1 MYLNIILL
9 DNYNN
14 FGDMLM
20 PFILKFFD
28 VKTNII
34 KSDIKSDINNVDLY
48 GIGSI
53 AHMIPNDYKGYIWS
67 TGFIY
72 PNFKLNCI
80 NTPFAVRGKLSLNQ
94 IICNNKDN
102 IILGDG
108 GLILEKIYK
117 PVIKKSYK
125 LGVIPHYI
133 DLIYKHNEPFETFN
147 IFNSND
153 VLLIKSTNDVQ
164 DVIDMAL
171 SCDMIMTSSLHG
183 LILCDSYNIPHCLY
197 KTMETEMYMHKKQFS
212 FKFHDYYSAFD
223 MKFTGEDLFL
233 DKNTSINECISKCKP
248 VQINNEK
255 IEKTKE
261 DLYISLIKCI
271 NTISY
276 NR

>member
-20 PFILKFFD
+20 PFILNYFNI
-28 VKTNII
+28 KTNNLL
-34 KSDIKSDINNVDLY
+34 SDYNNVDLY

-53 AHMIPNDYKGYIWS
+53 AHIIPESFKGYIWS

-72 PNFKLNCI
+72 PNIKLNCI
-80 NTPFAVRGKLSLNQ
+80 NTPFAIRGKLSLDQ
-94 IICNNKDN
+94 IICKNKHN

-117 PVIKKSYK
+117 PLIQKKYK

-133 DLIYKHNEPFETFN
+133 DLIYKHNEPFDTFN
-147 IFNSND
+147 IFKSND
-153 VLLIKSTNDVQ
+153 VLLIKSTNNVK

-183 LILCDSYNIPHCLY
+183 IILCDTYNIY
-197 KTMETEMYMHKKQFS
+197 K
-212 FKFHDYYSAFD
+212 
-223 MKFTGEDLFL
+223 L
-233 DKNTSINECISKCKP
+233 
-248 VQINNEK
+248 
-255 IEKTKE
+255 
-261 DLYISLIKCI
+261 
-271 NTISY
+271 
-276 NR
+276 